1 MVLLIVL
8 YIFAVAAA
16 PYKKHNDEDHD
27 HDRDDG
33 GSHRHDYDGVRT
45 GRPNLGRDGHGQR
58 WQQDTDHHRGE
69 SDEKQDRRD
78 RHNIVHGHND
88 GDRKFT
94 VGNRLSSSLCNNQIP
109 IYYR

>member
-1 MVLLIVL
+1 MALVVVL
-8 YIFAVAAA
+8 YIIVIAAA

-33 GSHRHDYDGVRT
+33 GSSHRHDYDGVRT

-69 SDEKQDRRD
+69 SDEKHSD

-88 GDRKFT
+88 GDRKF
-94 VGNRLSSSLCNNQIP
+94 S
-109 IYYR
+109 